1 METVSTARPDGHSSR
16 LLTTDEAAALVGA
29 KPQTL
34 SIWRCTARHGL
45 PFVRVGR
52 LVRYREIDVLA
63 WLERNTVHPEAA

>member
-1 METVSTARPDGHSSR
+1 MGIASIATADERSSR

-34 SIWRCTARHGL
+34 SIWRCTARHDL

-52 LVRYREIDVLA
+52 LVRYREKDVLD
-63 WLERNTVHPEAA
+63 WLERHTVRPEAI